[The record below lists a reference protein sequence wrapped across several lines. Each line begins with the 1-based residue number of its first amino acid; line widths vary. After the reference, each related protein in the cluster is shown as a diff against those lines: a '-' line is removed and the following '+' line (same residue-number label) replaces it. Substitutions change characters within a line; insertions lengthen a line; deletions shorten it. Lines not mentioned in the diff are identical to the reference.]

1 MTSFHTSFVLGFHG
15 CDGQTADA
23 LLQGGPFRQST
34 EDFDWLGSGAYFW
47 EGDPGRA
54 LEWAQEKVKRGSYKS
69 AAVVGAVIDLGNCL
83 DLTVR
88 ENLDLLTDA
97 YRSFEA
103 ARAKAKLAL
112 PENKDI
118 RGAKV
123 GDKLLRYLDCA
134 VIKHLHENIED
145 EVRHA
150 QATGA
155 APTILPFD
163 TVRGL
168 FVEGDN
174 VYPGGGF
181 YQKTHTQIAVRSE
194 SSIIGVFRPRNR

>member
-1 MTSFHTSFVLGFHG
+1 M
-15 CDGQTADA
+15 
-23 LLQGGPFRQST
+23 
-34 EDFDWLGSGAYFW
+34 
-47 EGDPGRA
+47 
-54 LEWAQEKVKRGSYKS
+54 
-69 AAVVGAVIDLGNCL
+69 
-83 DLTVR
+83 R

-150 QATGA
+150 HATGA
-155 APTILPFD
+155 TPIILPFE